1 MENRIKLLM
10 LGTHDLF
17 LAGHVAYTYNEIPN
31 ELFDKKMIVLESC
44 KKKESYAFRFSKSIS
59 TKIRKRLYPKWLF
72 LKRWIKYR
80 TIVDKEKSEYCF
92 YSFDDECISAEKI
105 LKKCGGFIP
114 DVISIH
120 WVARFV
126 SSKTIKDLYE
136 KTKAHIVITFVDEA
150 PLSGGCHYHCDCNQ
164 YLYECERC
172 PVLKSGMELARIQM
186 VRKMENLRGIPLTIV
201 GSPYD
206 MEKASFSSLYKDAN
220 KVNIVAYPQV
230 TITSREQARRI
241 FKIDEKDFVILIGA
255 SRLKDKRK
263 GLEYAIHAVEEF
275 SKDKKD
281 ISVLLLGN
289 DSLDISFISNIEV
302 VQPGY
307 LDNDKM
313 CAAFCAS
320 DVFLSSTIADSGPMM
335 VNYSCALGVPVVS
348 FDLGIAHT
356 LVKHK
361 GNGYL
366 AEYKNIE
373 SLKNGLNFVY
383 GLSLEEKKNIKDEL
397 ITMMSQYKQQKK
409 WYEIVHENVKEKSFL

>member
-1 MENRIKLLM
+1 MKDRIKLLM
-10 LGTHDLF
+10 LGTYDLF
-17 LAGHVAYTYNEIPN
+17 LAGHVAYTYNKIPD

-44 KKKESYAFRFSKSIS
+44 KKKESYAFRFSKSIA
-59 TKIRKRLYPKWLF
+59 TKIRKRLYLKWLP

-105 LKKCGGFIP
+105 LKKCEGFIP

-120 WVARFV
+120 WVAGFI

-136 KTKAHIVITFVDEA
+136 KTKAHIVINFVDEA

-164 YLYECERC
+164 YLYECEKC
-172 PVLKSGMELARIQM
+172 PVLKSGKQLAHIQM
-186 VRKMENLRGIPLTIV
+186 VNKIKNLYGIPMTIV
-201 GSPYD
+201 GSQYD
-206 MEKASFSSLYKDAN
+206 MEKANLSPIYKESHKISVTSF
-220 KVNIVAYPQV
+220 PQV

-241 FKIDEKDFVILIGA
+241 FKIDENDFVILIGA
-255 SRLKDKRK
+255 NNLKNKRK

-289 DSLDISFISNIEV
+289 QSLDISFLSNIKV
-302 VQPGY
+302 VQPGF

-335 VNYSCALGVPVVS
+335 VNYSCALGIPVVS

-361 GNGYL
+361 ENGFL

-373 SLKNGLNFVY
+373 SLKNGLNFIY
-383 GLSLEEKKNIKDEL
+383 GLSLTEKKNIQNEL
-397 ITMMSQYKQQKK
+397 KKIMSKYKNQSQ
-409 WYEIVHENVKEKSFL
+409 WYEVIYDNYKKGLK